1 MADKLLTILAL
12 SGVIDV
18 RSIEDAFGQIKQ
30 ASGPAG
36 LELDLAEVME
46 TTFSPEEIA
55 TFERCPPEAR
65 AEYFF
70 TTWTLKEAIA
80 KARGLGLAMPFSD
93 VCLALE
99 PQPHVVRD
107 PGENAADW
115 KLTSHAPLPTHR
127 LAIALAP
134 RAGKQ
139 AEVTIRT
146 IDPAALA

>member
-1 MADKLLTILAL
+1 MTHTD
-12 SGVIDV
+12 GVVACATAFGVPVGIDV
-18 RSIEDAFGQIKQ
+18 ERVDR
-30 ASGPAG
+30 
-36 LELDLAEVME
+36 ELDLAEVME